1 MGALDC
7 SSDRSTA
14 ANSMPSKNPPGTSL
28 VNGDDYIRR
37 VRKEAAKRQ
46 LQRAAKRSERAA
58 TEEKIKP
65 EDKTPLQKR
74 T

>member
-1 MGALDC
+1 
-7 SSDRSTA
+7 
-14 ANSMPSKNPPGTSL
+14 MPNKNPTGTSL

-37 VRKEAAKRQ
+37 VRKDVAKRQ
-46 LQRAAKRSERAA
+46 LERAVKRSEKPPAPK
-58 TEEKIKP
+58 EKIKP

>member
-1 MGALDC
+1 MH
-7 SSDRSTA
+7 RA
-14 ANSMPSKNPPGTSL
+14 ANSMPNKNPTGTSL

-37 VRKEAAKRQ
+37 VGKKVAKRR
-46 LQRAAKRSERAA
+46 LERAAKRSAA